1 MFCCKNCF
9 SDEFLKSVISAN
21 SDKRGKCSFCG
32 SLNVERLHPDLLFDR
47 FEPLLNLYEVND
59 KGKRIIELIQRD
71 WNVFSITDA
80 KTQQRLLKRVIG
92 SGFPL
97 KSKFKP
103 KYLQDKKNIELWE
116 NFREELKHSNRFFPA
131 SAPDKSQI
139 ESLGQYIGTYIK
151 KGSQVFYRSR
161 INNQDKPY
169 APRKMGKPPLNQI
182 GNGRANPVGIPY
194 LYVASTIDTA
204 ISEIRGHKGEKVT
217 VAEFHLL
224 HDLELADLR
233 DPRNKI
239 SPFELNEEGKED
251 EVVLIY
257 KNMPFLEHLGNE
269 LSRPVIPSEAN
280 LEYLP
285 SQYLCEL
292 LKQVGFHGIIYKSSI
307 SDGNNYV
314 IFSDKKLKPIKTF
327 QYKITE
333 TSIKTEK
340 ID

>member
-1 MFCCKNCF
+1 MLCCPNCF
-9 SDEFLKSVISAN
+9 SDDFLKKEILAN
-21 SDKRGKCSFCG
+21 SAKKGKCSFCG
-32 SLNVERLHPDLLFDR
+32 SLNVERLHPELLFDR

-71 WNVFSITDA
+71 WNVFAITDA

-103 KYLQDKKNIELWE
+103 KHLQDKRNIELWE
-116 NFREELKHSNRFFPA
+116 NFREELKHNNRFFPND
-131 SAPDKSQI
+131 APERAQI
-139 ESLGQYIGTYIK
+139 RLLRNYIRTYIK

-169 APRKMGKPPLNQI
+169 PPRNMGKPPSKQV
-182 GNGRANPVGIPY
+182 GNGRANPAGIPY

-204 ISEIRGHKGEKVT
+204 ISEIRGHKGERVT
-217 VAEFHLL
+217 VAELHLL
-224 HDLELADLR
+224 RDLELADLR
-233 DPRNKI
+233 DPKNKI
-239 SPFELNEEGKED
+239 SPFELNEED
-251 EVVLIY
+251 EVALIY
-257 KNMPFLEHLGNE
+257 ENMPFLEHLGKE
-269 LSRPVIPSEAN
+269 LSRPIIPSEAN

-292 LKQVGFHGIIYKSSI
+292 LKQIGFHGIIYKSSI

-314 IFSDKKLKPIKTF
+314 IFSDKKLKPTKTF
-327 QYKITE
+327 QYEITE